1 MQCEHDV
8 KAWNQREFQKV
19 MINSS
24 YKKEKSVS
32 YLMDGK
38 KERLMRSY
46 RFVFRQD
53 RISASLTQAR
63 RNLKHRESELSD
75 KKVQKLQED
84 VRLNVSL
91 LHNSKQLWRRL
102 KLRSRGCS
110 HRCLGGG
117 LLLPTALLRLAAVMA
132 SPASSSTAATL
143 ASEVTAGD
151 SGSGNSSVVRK
162 KHKNCYLC

>member
-1 MQCEHDV
+1 M
-8 KAWNQREFQKV
+8 EFQKV
-19 MINSS
+19 IINSS

-91 LHNSKQLWRRL
+91 LHNSKQL
-102 KLRSRGCS
+102 
-110 HRCLGGG
+110 
-117 LLLPTALLRLAAVMA
+117 
-132 SPASSSTAATL
+132 
-143 ASEVTAGD
+143 
-151 SGSGNSSVVRK
+151 
-162 KHKNCYLC
+162 